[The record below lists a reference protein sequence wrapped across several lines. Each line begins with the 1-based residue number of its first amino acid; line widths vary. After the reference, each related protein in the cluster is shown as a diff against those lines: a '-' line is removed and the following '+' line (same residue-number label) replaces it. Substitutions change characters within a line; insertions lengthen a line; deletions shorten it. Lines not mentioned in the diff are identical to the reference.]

1 RPLTTSTA
9 RKAGWQWRIPLHHRV
24 GNGYVY
30 ASAQISDDEALATL
44 RASLEGKA
52 LTEPNLIRFGA
63 GHRRHFWTGNCIGVG
78 LAAGFL
84 EPLES

>member
-1 RPLTTSTA
+1 
-9 RKAGWQWRIPLHHRV
+9 
-24 GNGYVY
+24 
-30 ASAQISDDEALATL
+30 TL

-84 EPLES
+84 EPLESTAITLIQTALEKLVDLFPDRHCDPALSAEFNRATTL